1 MRFLIAFEL
10 NLDFK
15 VRNFRIK
22 LFKTDYNRSES
33 DLLFQFHDF
42 VCCCHI

>member
-22 LFKTDYNRSES
+22 LFKSDYNRS

-42 VCCCHI
+42 VGCCHI